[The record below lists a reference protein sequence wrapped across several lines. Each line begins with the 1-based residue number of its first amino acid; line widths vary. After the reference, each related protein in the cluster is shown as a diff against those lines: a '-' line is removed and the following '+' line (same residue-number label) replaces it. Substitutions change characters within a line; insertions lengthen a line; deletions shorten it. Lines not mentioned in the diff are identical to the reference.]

1 MTKDQIIKHFKINE
15 KQKNLIEIFLEKIS
29 EENQKTNLVGKSTL
43 EEPWI
48 RHVCDSAQICKL
60 IKNNQSSILDMGTGA
75 GIPGVFLS
83 ILGYTNVVMVDSTK
97 KKTDFVSRSI
107 DSLGIRASVYNSRLE
122 GLKITA
128 FDFITARALAPIYKL
143 INYSLFFSHKNTT
156 LLFLK
161 GRNVKKEIEEAK
173 KLFAFNYELLNSKSS
188 PDGFLIKIKS
198 YKKKWQRLYL

>member
-43 EEPWI
+43 EEPWT
-48 RHVCDSAQICKL
+48 RHVCDSVQICKL

-97 KKTDFVSRSI
+97 KKTDFVSKSI
-107 DSLGIRASVYNSRLE
+107 DSLGIKASVYNSRLE

-161 GRNVKKEIEEAK
+161 GRNVKKEIQEANKQFNFEYELFESKSDGGGFIIKVNKLK
-173 KLFAFNYELLNSKSS
+173 KL
-188 PDGFLIKIKS
+188 
-198 YKKKWQRLYL
+198 

>member
-43 EEPWI
+43 EEPWT
-48 RHVCDSAQICKL
+48 RHVCDSVQICKL

-97 KKTDFVSRSI
+97 KKTDFVRKSI
-107 DSLGIRASVYNSRLE
+107 DSLGIKASVYNSRLE
-122 GLKITA
+122 GLKIAA
-128 FDFITARALAPIYKL
+128 FDFITARALAPVYKL
-143 INYSLFFSHKNTT
+143 INYSLFFHTKTQ
-156 LLFLK
+156 LYFFLK
-161 GRNVKKEIEEAK
+161 EEMLKK
-173 KLFAFNYELLNSKSS
+173 KLKKQKNFLLLTTS
-188 PDGFLIKIKS
+188 F
-198 YKKKWQRLYL
+198 